1 MRELLLKFFMAPF
14 ALVYGLVISTRNRIY
29 AWGLLKSAKYNLPV
43 IGVGNLTMGGAGK
56 TPHVEYLIRLVSP
69 YLVTGILSRGY
80 RRKTKGFRVVE
91 RTDTSLTAG
100 DEPLQYRLKYP
111 EVVVAVSESRSIG
124 IPQMLQYRPDIRV
137 VLLDDSYQ
145 HLSVT
150 PGLNILLTEYYRPY
164 SIDHLLP
171 VGRLRE
177 WKSGAN
183 RSDIIIVTK
192 CPDEMD
198 PQETEALKASLNVLP
213 RQKIFFSRYVYGLPY
228 HIIRGSRH
236 ELADYDELILLSAI
250 ADESY
255 LLDYLDQKADR
266 VHTMIYEDHHYFSPH
281 EISLLKQKYEN
292 LKYKNA
298 AIVTT
303 EKDATRLILHHGFIR
318 EHNLPI
324 LVLPLKVSFVDNDGD
339 AFDLA
344 IQNFLLSF
352 KA

>member
-1 MRELLLKFFMAPF
+1 MRELLVKILMSPF
-14 ALVYGLVISTRNRIY
+14 ALAYGLVITSRNKLY
-29 AWGLLKSAKYNLPV
+29 QWGLLKSAKYNLPV

-56 TPHVEYLIRLVSP
+56 TPHVEYLIRLLNP

-111 EVVVAVSESRSIG
+111 GVVVAVSESRSIG
-124 IPQMLQYRPDIRV
+124 IPQMLQRRPDIRV

-171 VGRLRE
+171 IGRLRE
-177 WKSGAN
+177 WKSGAH
-183 RSDIIIVTK
+183 RAHIIVVTK
-192 CPDEMD
+192 CPDEIV
-198 PQETEALKASLNVLP
+198 PEEADALRASLDIQP
-213 RQKIFFSRYVYGLPY
+213 HQKLFFSRYIYGLPY
-228 HIIRGSRH
+228 HIIRGTRH

-255 LLDYLDQKADR
+255 LLDYLEQKADR
-266 VHTMIYEDHHYFSPH
+266 VHTMIFEDHHYFSPH
-281 EISLLKQKYEN
+281 EVSLLKQKYEN

-303 EKDATRLILHHGFIR
+303 EKDATRLILHHEFIR
-318 EHNLPI
+318 QHDLPI

-344 IQNFLLSF
+344 VQNFLLSF

>member
-1 MRELLLKFFMAPF
+1 MREILVKILLAPF
-14 ALVYGLVISTRNRIY
+14 ALLYGIVIGSRNILY
-29 AWGLLKSAKYNLPV
+29 DWNLLKSAKYNLPV

-56 TPHVEYLIRLVSP
+56 TPHVEYMIRLLSP

-80 RRKTKGFRVVE
+80 RRKTKGFRLVQK
-91 RTDTSLTAG
+91 TDTSLTVG

-124 IPQMLQYRPDIRV
+124 IPQMLQQRPDIRV

-171 VGRLRE
+171 IGRLRE
-177 WKSGAN
+177 WRSGAKRAN
-183 RSDIIIVTK
+183 IIVVTK
-192 CPDEMD
+192 CPEQFD
-198 PQETEALKASLNVLP
+198 PRVAEALKSSLELQP
-213 RQKIFFSRYVYGLPY
+213 HQKVFFSRYVYGLPY

-236 ELADYDELILLSAI
+236 ELSDYDELILLSAI

-281 EISLLKQKYEN
+281 EVSLLKQKYEN
-292 LKYKNA
+292 LKFQNA

-303 EKDATRLILHHGFIR
+303 EKDATRLILHHKFIR

-339 AFDLA
+339 AFDLM
-344 IQNFLLSF
+344 IQNFLLRF